1 MLNNLR
7 VLPLL
12 VVAVCLG
19 LSTAPHAAAQSAG
32 GKLDSPVNDA
42 VGSMNDYAAFV
53 TEEDGYDVLIFTTDR
68 RRKDSDESDMPIH
81 TFKAREAEFF
91 RSTRPVAA
99 RESMAVNKGWSDPAP
114 VSAKDRMALQH
125 INRGSYARHGN
136 TVIFSAEQKLDGQYE
151 GRSYLFNLWMTTDNF
166 QTFTELSNISDTN
179 SWDTQPTFSR
189 DGEMLFFVSN
199 RLENRNDTVRD
210 NNIWYCKRQG
220 AGWSDPEPLTEVN
233 TPGDDLTPSV
243 GPDGY
248 FYLASNWK
256 GAGTG
261 DYDIFRCKMRIVGGT
276 PLGPPRKLEES
287 FADDYARRPLLP
299 DNLEYNSSAD
309 DLFPHVAQWGD
320 EFVLFLTSNRNGDA
334 DSDNDFREMIPGLD
348 LYAFEFPWPK
358 ICLEVHVRRK
368 VVAAGGNADDFPWQ
382 TYKSALIVKEI
393 GGEERNISSDTEII
407 LEGRREYA
415 LQLAGTDVDC
425 GDCMVYYPDAPGKQ
439 TSNALHFFTG
449 SQDSCLVRDTID
461 VVCLLR
467 RDSVSLRAQ
476 DAAGFFITGYWKPT
490 TRENYAEFEKRW
502 ESGALEKSGFVD
514 PFDFNYASTA
524 AKVEDHFE
532 RQVYQRIDDILAKFD
547 NSCLGIEPMLRI
559 TVHGYTDEC
568 GLSDGLYT
576 ADGDIE
582 VGGTKIAAGQR
593 MWSSSLPAV
602 GGGVKALPGGGQRG
616 NVILSKLRAHFTAQ
630 LIVNTMRKRN
640 PQFREYY
647 DNGQI
652 VIDADGYGIFGQA
665 DCDANQRIDDYGID
679 NQPVK
684 HVASGLTEDTEK
696 TGRYK
701 FKSTPGGEEI
711 LDEPCNN
718 PLSRRM
724 TVYFDV
730 IDAAIQKSYK
740 VGRCGFESPEYL
752 RWELQG
758 QSRLIAEQKAK
769 EEERAKRALAEKE
782 VELSGSVETMED
794 PEVSESA
801 GPVYVLQLAN
811 ASSRDEA
818 LMVQTILR
826 LLDFENF
833 DTFQQNESSFRF
845 VDKRRF
851 EFESDATNARRVF
864 EQRVTDFCRGLEQ
877 NVVQENKLEELLQST
892 VSTQVGDSE

>member
-1 MLNNLR
+1 MLNILR

-12 VVAVCLG
+12 VVVACLG
-19 LSTAPHAAAQSAG
+19 MTTAPNAAAQSAG
-32 GKLDSPVNDA
+32 GKLNSPVNDA
-42 VGSMNDYAAFV
+42 VSTMNDYAAFV
-53 TEEDGYDVLIFTTDR
+53 TQEDGKDVLIFTTDR
-68 RRKDSDESDMPIH
+68 RRKENGEPDKPIH
-81 TFKAREAEFF
+81 TFKVREAEFF
-91 RSTRPVAA
+91 RSTRPISG
-99 RESMAVNKGWSDPAP
+99 RESMAVNQGWSDPVRLSDSDKLAE
-114 VSAKDRMALQH
+114 RH
-125 INRGSYARHGN
+125 YNRGSYAKHGN
-136 TVIFSAEQKLDGQYE
+136 TVVFSAEQELSSEFRG
-151 GRSYLFNLWMTTDNF
+151 SSFLLNLWMTTDNF
-166 QTFTELSNISDTN
+166 QTFTELKNISNNDA
-179 SWDTQPTFSR
+179 WDSQPTFSR
-189 DGEMLFFVSN
+189 DGRTLFFVSN
-199 RLENRNDTVRD
+199 RLENLQDTLRD
-210 NNIWYCKRQG
+210 NNIWYCQREG
-220 AGWSDPEPLTEVN
+220 EGWSDPKPLTDVN

-256 GAGTG
+256 GEGTG
-261 DYDIFRCKMRIVGGT
+261 DYDIFRCKLRINGM

-309 DLFPHVAQWGD
+309 DFFPHVAQWGD
-320 EFVLFLTSNRNGDA
+320 DFVLFLTSNRTGDM
-334 DSDNDFREMIPGLD
+334 DSDNAFRESIAGLD

-368 VVAAGGNADDFPWQ
+368 VVAAGANPDDFPWQ
-382 TYKSALIVKEI
+382 AYKSDLIVNEI
-393 GGEERNISSDTEII
+393 GGERRNVSSDTEIS
-407 LEGRREYA
+407 LEGRREYS
-415 LQLAGTDVDC
+415 LQLAETDVDC
-425 GDCMVYYPDAPGKQ
+425 GDCIVYYPDAPGKQ
-439 TSNALHFFTG
+439 SGEALHFFAG
-449 SQDSCLVRDTID
+449 SRDSCLIRDTID
-461 VVCLLR
+461 VVCMLR

-524 AKVEDHFE
+524 ARVEDHFE
-532 RQVYQRIDDILAKFD
+532 RQVYQRIDDILTKFD
-547 NSCLGIEPMLRI
+547 NSCLGIQPMLRI

-582 VGGTKIAAGQR
+582 VGGTKIASGQR
-593 MWSSSLPAV
+593 MWASSLPAV
-602 GGGVKALPGGGQRG
+602 GGGVKALPGRGQRG

-630 LIVNTMRKRN
+630 LIINTMRKRN

-665 DCDANQRIDDYGID
+665 DCDTDQRIDDFGLE

-684 HVASGLTEDTEK
+684 HVASGLTEDKEK
-696 TGRYK
+696 TARYK
-701 FKSTPGGEEI
+701 FKTTPGGEEI

-730 IDAAIQKSYK
+730 IDAAIQKDYK

-752 RWELQG
+752 RWELRG

-782 VELSGSVETMED
+782 VELSGSVETIED
-794 PEVSESA
+794 PEISESA
-801 GPVYVLQLAN
+801 GPVYVLQLAR
-811 ASSRDEA
+811 ASSKDEA

-851 EFESDATNARRVF
+851 EFESDATNARRMF

-877 NVVQENKLEELLQST
+877 NVVEENKLEELLQST
-892 VSTQVGDSE
+892 VSAQVGDSE